1 MREYQKVKEEREA
14 AEKES
19 VKDKI
24 PFFSLNISSYIIG
37 FTIFT

>member
-19 VKDKI
+19 VRRYK
-24 PFFSLNISSYIIG
+24 NIVS
-37 FTIFT
+37 